1 MSEIYQ
7 NFAGVADLHAQLV
20 SGQKAIEATLD
31 RIEGQ
36 VAPLIATWDSG
47 AQERYVATQ
56 ARWNEAEAGLIQVL
70 HDIGRVVSTGND
82 NMQEVER
89 LNQQRFPG

>member
-36 VAPLIATWDSG
+36 VAPLVSSWDSG
-47 AQERYVATQ
+47 AKERYTATQ
-56 ARWNEAEAGLIQVL
+56 ARWNQAEAGLIQVL

>member
-20 SGQKAIEATLD
+20 AGQKAIEATLD

-36 VAPLIATWDSG
+36 VAPLVAGWDSE
-47 AQERYVATQ
+47 AKNRYAATQ
-56 ARWNEAEAGLIQVL
+56 ARWNEAEAGLLQVL